1 MTTNTLNI
9 SREGSM
15 KKTILLIICLL
26 VMIGTST
33 ATENE
38 AQKVWFDVYGNER
51 PLTDAMIENEK
62 KVLEDKERSIR
73 SNQSN
78 ANNSYQSGPGG
89 MQYRIDRIR
98 EQIRDLQK
106 DPATYFSRKSE
117 RIERSNK

>member
-1 MTTNTLNI
+1 
-9 SREGSM
+9 
-15 KKTILLIICLL
+15 
-26 VMIGTST
+26 MIGTTT
-33 ATENE
+33 ATEND
-38 AQKVWFDVYGNER
+38 AQKVWFDVYGIEH
-51 PLTDAMIENEK
+51 PLTDEMIKNEK

-98 EQIRDLQK
+98 DRIRDLER

-117 RIERSNK
+117 RIER

>member
-89 MQYRIDRIR
+89 MQYRIERIR

>member
-117 RIERSNK
+117 RIKRSKN

>member
-1 MTTNTLNI
+1 MTTNTQNI

-62 KVLEDKERSIR
+62 KVLEDKIRSIR
-73 SNQSN
+73 NNQSN

-98 EQIRDLQK
+98 EQIRDLK
-106 DPATYFSRKSE
+106 KNPATYFSRKSE

>member
-1 MTTNTLNI
+1 MTTNTLDI
-9 SREGSM
+9 SSEGSM

>member
-15 KKTILLIICLL
+15 KKAILLIICLF

-33 ATENE
+33 EIN
-38 AQKVWFDVYGNER
+38 AQEVWFDVYGQEH
-51 PLTDAMIENEK
+51 PLTDGMIENEK
-62 KVLEDKERSIR
+62 KVLEDKIRSIR
-73 SNQSN
+73 DNQSN

-98 EQIRDLQK
+98 ERIRDLKK

-117 RIERSNK
+117 RIEKLNN

>member
-1 MTTNTLNI
+1 MTTSTLNI

-15 KKTILLIICLL
+15 KKAILLIICLL

-51 PLTDAMIENEK
+51 PLTDAMIQNEK
-62 KVLEDKERSIR
+62 KVLEDKIRSIR
-73 SNQSN
+73 NNQSN

-89 MQYRIDRIR
+89 MQYRIERIR
-98 EQIRDLQK
+98 EQIRDLKK

>member
-51 PLTDAMIENEK
+51 PLTDAMIENEI

-117 RIERSNK
+117 RIERSN

>member
-98 EQIRDLQK
+98 EQIRDLKK

>member
-1 MTTNTLNI
+1 
-9 SREGSM
+9 M

>member
-1 MTTNTLNI
+1 
-9 SREGSM
+9 M
-15 KKTILLIICLL
+15 KKAILLIVCLF

-62 KVLEDKERSIR
+62 KVLEDKIRSIR
-73 SNQSN
+73 NNASN

-89 MQYRIDRIR
+89 MQHRIDRIR
-98 EQIRDLQK
+98 ERIRDLKK

-117 RIERSNK
+117 KIERLN

>member
-62 KVLEDKERSIR
+62 KVLEDKIRSIR
-73 SNQSN
+73 NNQSN

>member
-15 KKTILLIICLL
+15 KKTIFLIICLL
-26 VMIGTST
+26 VMIGAST

-62 KVLEDKERSIR
+62 KVLEDKIRSIR
-73 SNQSN
+73 ANQSN

-98 EQIRDLQK
+98 EQIRDLQE

>member
-9 SREGSM
+9 SRESSM

>member
-15 KKTILLIICLL
+15 KKAILLIICLL

-33 ATENE
+33 EIN
-38 AQKVWFDVYGNER
+38 AQEVWFDVYGQEH
-51 PLTDAMIENEK
+51 PLTDGMIENEK
-62 KVLEDKERSIR
+62 KVLEDKERAIR

-98 EQIRDLQK
+98 EHKRDLER

-117 RIERSNK
+117 RIERSIK

>member
-1 MTTNTLNI
+1 MITNTLNI
-9 SREGSM
+9 SREGLM

-33 ATENE
+33 ATEND
-38 AQKVWFDVYGNER
+38 AQKVWFDVYGIEH
-51 PLTDAMIENEK
+51 PLTDEMIENEK

-78 ANNSYQSGPGG
+78 AKDSYRSGPGG
-89 MQYRIDRIR
+89 SQYRIDRLR
-98 EQIRDLQK
+98 DRIRDLKK

-117 RIERSNK
+117 RIER

>member
-1 MTTNTLNI
+1 MTTNTQNI

-117 RIERSNK
+117 RIEMSNK

>member
-51 PLTDAMIENEK
+51 PLTDAMIKNEK

-98 EQIRDLQK
+98 DRIRDLKK

-117 RIERSNK
+117 KIERLN

>member
-1 MTTNTLNI
+1 
-9 SREGSM
+9 M
-15 KKTILLIICLL
+15 KKSIMLIICLL
-26 VMIGTST
+26 MTIS
-33 ATENE
+33 ASAENN
-38 AQKVWFDVYGNER
+38 AQEVWFDVYGQEH
-51 PLTDAMIENEK
+51 PLTEAMIENEK
-62 KVLEDKERSIR
+62 KVLDDKIRSIR
-73 SNQSN
+73 SNASN